1 MTELKKRTV
10 YKASPIS
17 EQAYLELQKKYG
29 FPVEQLRNM
38 ARELKMGRPKLE
50 MHLIYITLQQKKIR
64 EDQYAQK
71 KGNM

>member
-1 MTELKKRTV
+1 MTDLKKRTA

-17 EQAYLELQKKYG
+17 EQAYLELHKKYG
-29 FPVEQLRNM
+29 FPIEQLRGM

-64 EDQYAQK
+64 EDLYAQK